1 MKTIMLR
8 EDWNWT
14 PWRAWKARRARE
26 TATMLM
32 RRANSTQHNLEE
44 SYSVNCGV
52 GIAAIWIVLYAV
64 IGVTGMVVHGVS
76 SVAALH

>member
-1 MKTIMLR
+1 
-8 EDWNWT
+8 
-14 PWRAWKARRARE
+14 
-26 TATMLM
+26 MLM

-64 IGVTGMVVHGVS
+64 IGVTGMIVHGVS

>member
-1 MKTIMLR
+1 
-8 EDWNWT
+8 
-14 PWRAWKARRARE
+14 
-26 TATMLM
+26 MLM
-32 RRANSTQHNLEE
+32 RRANSTQYNLEE

-76 SVAALH
+76 SVAALQ